1 MPDLMQTDELTQRVL
16 RIIAETQR
24 KDPAQVTIDSSFEEL
39 GIDSMDGVNIV
50 FALENEF
57 NINVPDE
64 EVKNIRSVR
73 DMVEGV
79 IRLVNEQP
87 RARPMAARR
96 GVSASR
102 VLMRRVVVTGI
113 GVICGLGR
121 NRDEFEAGVARRPLR
136 YRADHQYRMSRPPVP
151 QRRRSQVLQRQRS
164 FLAQGSGHD
173 RPLRAV
179 RRGGGA

>member
-1 MPDLMQTDELTQRVL
+1 MIPAGGKPDDEGIGGDLTPRIL

-24 KDPAQVTIDSSFEEL
+24 KDPSQVTIDSSFEEL

-79 IRLVNEQP
+79 RRLVYP
-87 RARPMAARR
+87 
-96 GVSASR
+96 
-102 VLMRRVVVTGI
+102 
-113 GVICGLGR
+113 
-121 NRDEFEAGVARRPLR
+121 EAP
-136 YRADHQYRMSRPPVP
+136 QEPPVP
-151 QRRRSQVLQRQRS
+151 RKDASAVPRDD
-164 FLAQGSGHD
+164 ASGD
-173 RPLRAV
+173 A
-179 RRGGGA
+179 ASSAS